1 MDRMKYFMLKYV
13 KRFSFVIDK
22 FFRGKHIVKV
32 SPVLTAG
39 ILIFSTSMLSVSCK
53 TCKCPAYSMHE
64 TNKPNTSNAS
74 KDQNFLFD
82 KRMADVKTGIN
93 QSI

>member
-1 MDRMKYFMLKYV
+1 MEKMNYFLLKNV
-13 KRFSFVIDK
+13 KNYMFIIDK
-22 FFRGKHIVKV
+22 FLNGKHIVKV
-32 SPVLTAG
+32 SPVLITC
-39 ILIFSTSMLSVSCK
+39 ILILLTSMLSVSCK

-74 KDQNFLFD
+74 KDQDFLFD